1 MFFGSWFKCQIQIMA
16 FTSSERNWF
25 AFSRLQAIFPSPGRS
40 YVHFWWSPILFSC
53 GPTRPLGIST
63 NSSCLYSRFLGSVKR
78 HQTFITPASAH
89 GTWNSVSLSF
99 RLCEEEGDVD
109 KEVTSTSYLLPVVWL
124 LFHCV
129 VVVQSDIR
137 VRGEHFPFR
146 SFYATYSTAVQKSAV
161 RISFIYIHINV
172 YIYTLWGPQYIYTHT
187 YIHVFIFIYW
197 HDTHTYIYIHILYYI
212 HITYDMTNHIRYI
225 KVTPC
230 FMYII
235 AILTPTRT
243 FVQTDVPDNS
253 RAWPNRKNVS
263 IHEGN

>member
-1 MFFGSWFKCQIQIMA
+1 M
-16 FTSSERNWF
+16 
-25 AFSRLQAIFPSPGRS
+25 
-40 YVHFWWSPILFSC
+40 
-53 GPTRPLGIST
+53 
-63 NSSCLYSRFLGSVKR
+63 
-78 HQTFITPASAH
+78 
-89 GTWNSVSLSF
+89 SLSF

-129 VVVQSDIR
+129 VVVQSDLR

-172 YIYTLWGPQYIYTHT
+172 YIYIHSEARSIYIHIHT
-187 YIHVFIFIYW
+187 YTFLYLYTDMTHIHI
-197 HDTHTYIYIHILYYI
+197 YIYIHILYYI

>member
-1 MFFGSWFKCQIQIMA
+1 MA

-40 YVHFWWSPILFSC
+40 YVHLWWNPILFSC

-137 VRGEHFPFR
+137 VRGNIFLSVLFMLLI
-146 SFYATYSTAVQKSAV
+146 QLLCKKSAV
-161 RISFIYIHINV
+161 RISFIYIYTHQCIYIYKHTEARSI
-172 YIYTLWGPQYIYTHT
+172 YIYTYTFLYLYTDMTHIHIYIYT
-187 YIHVFIFIYW
+187 YF
-197 HDTHTYIYIHILYYI
+197 ILYTHYI
-212 HITYDMTNHIRYI
+212 WYDKSYTVHQSYTMFHVYNCNFDSN
-225 KVTPC
+225 P
-230 FMYII
+230 
-235 AILTPTRT
+235 
-243 FVQTDVPDNS
+243 DVCPD
-253 RAWPNRKNVS
+253 RCARQ
-263 IHEGN
+263 

>member
-1 MFFGSWFKCQIQIMA
+1 MA

-40 YVHFWWSPILFSC
+40 YVHFWWNPILFSC

-172 YIYTLWGPQYIYTHT
+172 YIYTHWGPQYIYI
-187 YIHVFIFIYW
+187 YIHTRFYIYILTW
-197 HDTHTYIYIHILYYI
+197 HTYIYIYTYSILYTHYI
-212 HITYDMTNHIRYI
+212 WYDKSYTVHQSYTMFHVYNCNFDSN
-225 KVTPC
+225 P
-230 FMYII
+230 
-235 AILTPTRT
+235 
-243 FVQTDVPDNS
+243 DVCPD
-253 RAWPNRKNVS
+253 RCARQ
-263 IHEGN
+263 

>member
-1 MFFGSWFKCQIQIMA
+1 MA

-40 YVHFWWSPILFSC
+40 YVHLWWNPILFSC

-137 VRGEHFPFR
+137 VRGNIFLSVLFMLLIQLLCKKVQCGFPLYIYTSMYIYKHTEAR
-146 SFYATYSTAVQKSAV
+146 S
-161 RISFIYIHINV
+161 IYIHTRFYIYILTWHTHI
-172 YIYTLWGPQYIYTHT
+172 YIYTYSILYTH
-187 YIHVFIFIYW
+187 YIWYDKSYTVHQSYTMFHVYNCNF
-197 HDTHTYIYIHILYYI
+197 DS
-212 HITYDMTNHIRYI
+212 N
-225 KVTPC
+225 P
-230 FMYII
+230 
-235 AILTPTRT
+235 
-243 FVQTDVPDNS
+243 DVCPD
-253 RAWPNRKNVS
+253 RCARQ
-263 IHEGN
+263 